1 MGGFELGLGSGL
13 VAVEADAVAEG
24 DVGVNFD
31 IALDLLPV
39 ILVVTDF
46 LQ

>member
-1 MGGFELGLGSGL
+1 MGGFELGLDSGL
-13 VAVEADAVAEG
+13 VAVGADAVAEG